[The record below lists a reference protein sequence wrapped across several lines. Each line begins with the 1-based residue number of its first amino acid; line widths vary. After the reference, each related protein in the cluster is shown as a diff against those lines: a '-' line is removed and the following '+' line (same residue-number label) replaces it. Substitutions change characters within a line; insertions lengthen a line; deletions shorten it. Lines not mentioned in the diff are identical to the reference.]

1 MVTMTNSREE
11 CLARFGFSFERG
23 GTHLARSMMLDDLR
37 RLLDQT
43 PDANATRDDFAR
55 AIIDDNC
62 LGKRSSRT
70 RAIALRHL
78 KSLYGLDRSIPL
90 FRAMRHF
97 WGRDPEG
104 RPLLACLMAYARD
117 SILRQTAPF
126 ILRMQYGQTLLRSDL
141 EEFLDL
147 EEEGRF
153 SKATLQSTVRNV
165 AATWTHAGHLAGR
178 SRKVRT
184 TAFAT
189 PGTVSFALL
198 MGYISGARGET
209 LFETEYAKLL
219 DCSPDRAIELAE
231 SASRRGWIVVKR
243 IGSVIEVLFPNLLNA
258 KEQEWV
264 REQS

>member
-43 PDANATRDDFAR
+43 ADANATRDDFAR
-55 AIIDDNC
+55 AIIDNNC

-104 RPLLACLMAYARD
+104 QPLLACLMAYARD

-126 ILRMQYGQTLLRSDL
+126 ILRMQCGQTL
-141 EEFLDL
+141 
-147 EEEGRF
+147 
-153 SKATLQSTVRNV
+153 
-165 AATWTHAGHLAGR
+165 
-178 SRKVRT
+178 
-184 TAFAT
+184 
-189 PGTVSFALL
+189 
-198 MGYISGARGET
+198 
-209 LFETEYAKLL
+209 
-219 DCSPDRAIELAE
+219 
-231 SASRRGWIVVKR
+231 
-243 IGSVIEVLFPNLLNA
+243 
-258 KEQEWV
+258 
-264 REQS
+264 